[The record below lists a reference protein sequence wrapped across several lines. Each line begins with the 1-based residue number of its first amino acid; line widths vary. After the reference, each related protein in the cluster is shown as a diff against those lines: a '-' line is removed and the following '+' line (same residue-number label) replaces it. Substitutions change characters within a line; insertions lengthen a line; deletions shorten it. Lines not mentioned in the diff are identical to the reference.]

1 MTNIRIGIL
10 GGTGLY
16 NLDYLEDIKEVS
28 PNTPFGKPS
37 DNIVTGTIH
46 GTPVAFLARHG
57 RGHVYSPS
65 EIPARANIFAL
76 KEMGI
81 QRLISVSAVGSLREN
96 IRPLDIVI
104 PNQLIDRTKSRPS
117 TFFDGGIVAHVSF
130 AQPICEQMGGILY
143 NGAMDNGA
151 TTHDSG
157 TYVVIEGPQFSTIS
171 ESHMYRSWGAD
182 IIGMTALPESK
193 LAREAEMCYSIL
205 ACTTDYDCWRTEET
219 PVTVEMVIA
228 NLNKNSALSKSILTD
243 IIPNIPIEQECGCQ
257 SALDNS
263 IITDRERIAEEP
275 KQKLWPLLKKYL

>member
-1 MTNIRIGIL
+1 MTSISIGIL

-28 PNTPFGKPS
+28 PNTPYGKPS
-37 DNIVTGTIH
+37 DNIVTGTIR
-46 GTPVAFLARHG
+46 GIPVAFLARHG

-76 KEMGI
+76 KEMGV

-117 TFFDGGIVAHVSF
+117 TFFDGGIAAHVSF
-130 AQPICEQMGGILY
+130 AQPICEQMAGILY
-143 NGAMDNGA
+143 KGAIDNAA

-157 TYVVIEGPQFSTIS
+157 TYVVIEGPQFSTIA

-243 IIPNIPIEQECGCQ
+243 VIPKIPIEQECRCQ

-263 IITDRERIAEEP
+263 IITDRERIAEDL
-275 KQKLWPLLKKYL
+275 KQELWPLLKKYL